1 MIRNKISDSVFL
13 VFFLEV
19 LSRGSCS
26 QFIYTNSEEK
36 APEAT
41 LLEVSKRA
49 IIALIHLIC
58 NSLMEST
65 LTQLS
70 RNVQQLPMSHA
81 TFLPYFWNNTMP
93 WFCPKLNN
101 VMFIL
106 IQNAMLLHH
115 VQPAL
120 STDLGLAFQVVKLV
134 FLMQMAADEVGSG
147 EWVS

>member
-1 MIRNKISDSVFL
+1 
-13 VFFLEV
+13 
-19 LSRGSCS
+19 
-26 QFIYTNSEEK
+26 
-36 APEAT
+36 
-41 LLEVSKRA
+41 
-49 IIALIHLIC
+49 
-58 NSLMEST
+58 
-65 LTQLS
+65 
-70 RNVQQLPMSHA
+70 
-81 TFLPYFWNNTMP
+81 MP

-147 EWVS
+147 E